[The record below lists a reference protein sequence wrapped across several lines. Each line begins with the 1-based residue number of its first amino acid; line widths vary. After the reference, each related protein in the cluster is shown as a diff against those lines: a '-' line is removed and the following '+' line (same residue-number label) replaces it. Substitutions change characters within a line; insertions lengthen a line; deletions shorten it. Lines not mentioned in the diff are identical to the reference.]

1 MEASLPPSERNARRK
16 TGVMIGVMIDD
27 IASQPVAWQG
37 TAGGSRTA
45 EMTNRPTKNG
55 RQGIR

>member
-1 MEASLPPSERNARRK
+1 MPPSERNARRK